1 MKVKVTSDLPAG
13 GHFSVRLVLKDQRA
27 KLTPAPTDGEFSG
40 CVGAVL
46 NDRTKRVMYIG
57 LGDRAHLS
65 AKAVRAAAGSA
76 ALTLRQHG
84 HTKVLMFLEERSEY
98 VEAAVEGFIL
108 GAYRYE
114 DFVPKKTA
122 GIAELTIQV
131 RKEDVPVARKDAER
145 ATVLAEC
152 INAARHL
159 GNAPGNIICP
169 DTLAKHAAALS
180 RRARMQCRVMDEKK
194 LRAGR
199 FGGLLSV
206 GSGSVQPPRLIALE
220 YNGAGKNDVP
230 LVLVGKAITFDS
242 GGISLKRPDKMEEMI
257 FDKCGGI
264 AVLGAMEAIARL
276 KVKRNVVG
284 LIAAAENMP
293 GGSAFRPGDIIQTQ
307 SGVTVEIVNT
317 DAEGRLVLADALSW
331 AREHYKAAAI
341 VDVAT
346 LTGACGVALGESCA
360 GVWSNHPEFLKTV
373 QHCAA
378 VAGER
383 VWHMPLGPE
392 YSAKI
397 KSSVA
402 QIKNSSG
409 SMGGACCAAAFL
421 EVFAG
426 KTKWAHLDIAYTA
439 RQTVD
444 KDGLARGATGFGV
457 RTLVALAESRG

>member
-1 MKVKVTSDLPAG
+1 M
-13 GHFSVRLVLKDQRA
+13 
-27 KLTPAPTDGEFSG
+27 
-40 CVGAVL
+40 
-46 NDRTKRVMYIG
+46 
-57 LGDRAHLS
+57 
-65 AKAVRAAAGSA
+65 
-76 ALTLRQHG
+76 
-84 HTKVLMFLEERSEY
+84 
-98 VEAAVEGFIL
+98 L

-220 YNGAGKNDVP
+220 YNGAGKNDAP

>member
-1 MKVKVTSDLPAG
+1 MKVKVTSDTPAG
-13 GHFSVRLVLKDQRA
+13 GYFTVRLVLKDQRA
-27 KLTPAPTDGEFSG
+27 KLTPPPSDGEFSG

-46 NDRTKRVMYIG
+46 NDRTKRIMHVG

-65 AKAVRAAAGSA
+65 AKAVRSAAGSA
-76 ALTLRQHG
+76 ALILRQHG
-84 HTKVLMFLEERSEY
+84 HAKVLMSLEERSEY
-98 VEAAVEGFIL
+98 VEAAVEGFML
-108 GAYRYE
+108 GAYCYE
-114 DFVPKKTA
+114 DFLPKKTA
-122 GIAELTIQV
+122 EIAELTVYV
-131 RKEDVPVARKDAER
+131 RKEDVPVARKAAER
-145 ATVLAEC
+145 GVVLAEC

-159 GNAPGNIICP
+159 GNAPGNLIYP

-180 RRARMQCRVMDEKK
+180 RRARMQCKVMDERK
-194 LRAGR
+194 LRAGK

-206 GSGSVQPPRLIALE
+206 GSGSAQPPRLIALE
-220 YNGAGKNDVP
+220 YHGGGKSDAP

-242 GGISLKRPDKMEEMI
+242 GGISLKRADKMEEMI

-276 KVKRNVVG
+276 KIKRNVVG

-293 GGSAFRPGDIIQTQ
+293 GGAAFRPGDIVQTK
-307 SGVTVEIVNT
+307 SGVAVEIVNT

-341 VDVAT
+341 VDLAT

-360 GVWSNHPEFLKTV
+360 GVWSNDPEFLKSV
-373 QHCAA
+373 QLCAA
-378 VAGER
+378 TAGER

-397 KSSVA
+397 KSTVA